1 MRKELR
7 QEPLSRSAAGIRFDT
22 TALATDGK
30 KKMPFG
36 AACGGEIRLV
46 YGRRRRRTTVA
57 ILVMGSAHPFTELLF
72 GADEAIPA
80 PTRGRSTGQGLEQ
93 RKPRHNSPQTADI
106 APIGGCSVRSAHR
119 RAWHRSGQPCSTL
132 LQPDSRQIV
141 N

>member
-1 MRKELR
+1 MHKELR

-80 PTRGRSTGQGLEQ
+80 LLAERGVAWTDLE
-93 RKPRHNSPQTADI
+93 
-106 APIGGCSVRSAHR
+106 G
-119 RAWHRSGQPCSTL
+119 WHRLDAHEIALGAAQDRARVKVVPREEMVRV
-132 LQPDSRQIV
+132 SRAE
-141 N
+141 